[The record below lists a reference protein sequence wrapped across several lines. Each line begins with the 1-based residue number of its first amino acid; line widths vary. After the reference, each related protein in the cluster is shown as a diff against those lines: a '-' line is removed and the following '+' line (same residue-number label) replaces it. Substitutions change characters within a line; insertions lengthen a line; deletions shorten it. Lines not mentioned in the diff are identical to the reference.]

1 MRVLIGI
8 VGGTGKM
15 GAFFHKVFEKAGWDV
30 MISGRATAVTS
41 RDLASVCDVLM
52 VSVPIRETVHVVR
65 TLAPLLYEDQ
75 VFCDLTS
82 IKTGPVEAMLASNA
96 QVVGF
101 HPMFGPTVQSLSG
114 QAIVA
119 TPARCEQEILE
130 RILGVFRSQGATVT
144 LSTPKEH
151 DRIMAVVQGLTH
163 FVTLSLAETMR
174 RVGVRPQDT
183 MAFMS
188 PVYQMEMGLVG
199 RLLSQDPS
207 LYADILELN
216 PHVPPVLEA
225 CEKSLASIRK
235 IVEAQ
240 DTGAFEKVF
249 RENSLHFGE
258 YCETAARESDM
269 LIAAMVKR

>member
-1 MRVLIGI
+1 
-8 VGGTGKM
+8 M
-15 GAFFHKVFEKAGWDV
+15 GAFFQKVFEKAGWDV
-30 MISGRATAVTS
+30 MISGRATEVTS
-41 RDLASVCDVLM
+41 RDLASLCDVLM
-52 VSVPIRETVHVVR
+52 VSVPIRDTVPVIR
-65 TLAPLLYEDQ
+65 TLAPLLSEDQ

-101 HPMFGPTVQSLSG
+101 HPMFGPTVQDLAG

-119 TPARCEQEILE
+119 TPARCKQETLE
-130 RILGVFRSQGATVT
+130 RILGVFRRQGATVT
-144 LSTPKEH
+144 LSTPDEH

-199 RLLSQDPS
+199 RLLSQDSS

-216 PHVPPVLEA
+216 PHVSPVLEA
-225 CEKSLASIRK
+225 CEESLASIRK
-235 IVEAQ
+235 IVDAK
-240 DTGAFEKVF
+240 DTRAFETLF
-249 RENSLHFGE
+249 RDNSLHFGE

-269 LIAAMVKR
+269 LIAAMVNR